1 LSHIFQNGDAIFS
14 FLFFS
19 FWINIG
25 KVKTA
30 EIQVINFI
38 SHSKKHAWL
47 GQEKFGMKF
56 DTVLFREER
65 AEMRLYS

>member
-1 LSHIFQNGDAIFS
+1 MGMSFFP

-25 KVKTA
+25 KVKTG
-30 EIQVINFI
+30 EIQAINFI
-38 SHSKKHAWL
+38 DHSQKRTEM
-47 GQEKFGMKF
+47 GEEKFGMMF
-56 DTVLFREER
+56 DIIVFREER